1 MIKVFTYIQWII
13 LALSI
18 VIFLIISDWTI
29 KLGVIATDIALL
41 TNLFRTYK
49 VVKILGTICC
59 FLIILYLWFINQFSF
74 YSLDIASKILTF
86 KILIYLL
93 INYL

>member
-1 MIKVFTYIQWII
+1 MTKIFTYIQCII

-29 KLGVIATDIALL
+29 KLSIIATDIALL
-41 TNLFRTYK
+41 TNLFRAYK

-59 FLIILYLWFINQFSF
+59 LSIIFYLWFIN
-74 YSLDIASKILTF
+74 
-86 KILIYLL
+86 
-93 INYL
+93 

>member
-59 FLIILYLWFINQFSF
+59 LLIILYLWFIN
-74 YSLDIASKILTF
+74 
-86 KILIYLL
+86 
-93 INYL
+93 